1 MMMMGFAADVLVCVH
16 VAPCRKNQ
24 KALEAAVAEIGYAG
38 LPRYHS
44 RAVSGAYLALRGE
57 ILALLELRRQV
68 NARSFNNSVSGAC
81 LCATRTCNGSLATIS
96 AC

>member
-1 MMMMGFAADVLVCVH
+1 MHLRLPCYL
-16 VAPCRKNQ
+16 PCRKNQ

-68 NARSFNNSVSGAC
+68 R
-81 LCATRTCNGSLATIS
+81 I
-96 AC
+96 

>member
-1 MMMMGFAADVLVCVH
+1 MITS
-16 VAPCRKNQ
+16 CRKNQ

-44 RAVSGAYLALRGE
+44 RAVSGGYLALRGE

-68 NARSFNNSVSGAC
+68 REE
-81 LCATRTCNGSLATIS
+81 
-96 AC
+96 